1 LKENVALGRL
11 IPAGTGFPDLE
22 NIRISSSDNS
32 ES

>member
-1 LKENVALGRL
+1 L

-32 ES
+32 ESWFLR